1 MNINNIQNFQNISNN
16 INKPNI
22 EDTKQSNSFQD
33 ILEGSIN
40 ALNKEQSIAEGHK
53 HDIATGSVKDL
64 QKAVIDIDRAG
75 LSLTLGLEVKNKLL
89 SAYKEIMNTQI

>member
-16 INKPNI
+16 FIKPNVEEI
-22 EDTKQSNSFQD
+22 KPPSSFQD

-40 ALNKEQSIAEGHK
+40 ALNKEQVIAEGHK
-53 HDIATGSVKDL
+53 HDIASGTVKDL
-64 QKAVIDIDRAG
+64 QKAVIEIDRAG

-89 SAYKEIMNTQI
+89 SAYKEIMNTQV